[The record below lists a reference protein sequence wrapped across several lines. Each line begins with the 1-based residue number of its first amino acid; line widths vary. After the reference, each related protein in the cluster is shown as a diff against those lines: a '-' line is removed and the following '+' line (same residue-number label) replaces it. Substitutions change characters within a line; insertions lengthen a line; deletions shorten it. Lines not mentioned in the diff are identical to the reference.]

1 MHDAASQC
9 LNIITCTMKQ
19 VWAASR
25 FLWWDLVLKFSHSGG
40 CGVGRMQMQRVWSV
54 LSLQQWDMRGL
65 ISAGSQHRA
74 RSQPH
79 ANATQ
84 MYSSAPFC
92 VPQLYVLKSRY
103 GTCFEQQYPLTSL
116 QLPRTVICVYRMTPE
131 RSLWE
136 QWYVTDVLLIVLIS
150 NWTPLG
156 WSKTLWLI

>member
-1 MHDAASQC
+1 MPKQLLHARWSKYERHLVFCDGIWFWSSHTAVAVELAGCRCRECDQC
-9 LNIITCTMKQ
+9 SACSSEI
-19 VWAASR
+19 W
-25 FLWWDLVLKFSHSGG
+25 G
-40 CGVGRMQMQRVWSV
+40 VWSQLA
-54 LSLQQWDMRGL
+54 LSTVPDHSPM
-65 ISAGSQHRA
+65 
-74 RSQPH
+74 P
-79 ANATQ
+79 TPPQ

-103 GTCFEQQYPLTSL
+103 GTCFEQQYPSNQSTVTK
-116 QLPRTVICVYRMTPE
+116 RTVICVYRMTPE